1 MATIAGSFLNLR
13 KISGRFFSFS
23 SSLDRSKK
31 TTVDMKKVLLNKT
44 RVTKEAIRGDKKAF
58 AKKKEF
64 FQRKARE
71 DVIEAREVIFRPINA
86 ITKGAKSFLGRIL
99 DFLGSLL
106 LGWLTYNLP
115 SIISMATELIARI
128 QRMVTI
134 FKSFLGNVLDTFTG
148 FGKVLG
154 AVFQNVISF
163 DFFDTSNRVRSSLS
177 ELGHNFEEMQSQ
189 FDEGMKLMTTPLSEG
204 LVTGEDA
211 APFGTSYESPPGGTT
226 SSAGEWKPLLDLVAS
241 KESGG
246 NYEALNPGTTLP
258 GATKMTIA
266 QVAVNAERVGRSK
279 GGTGAVGRYQ
289 QLPWYLVDRAKKAGL
304 DPNKDLFSPENQ
316 DLIAAKV
323 NIGMNRGGN
332 AWLAGKMKT
341 ETFMQGLSQ
350 EFAALPNASG
360 RFAYRGQSSSITPQ
374 QVRQSLEK
382 VKSGRN
388 VSPVSSS
395 ATVSTTVRDEI
406 NVAGPSGGTARVGL
420 SPGQGFGV
428 SRRGG
433 RTHEGID
440 IGTSQQRGYYV
451 SFRSSGKVVFAGV
464 SGGYGN
470 TVDIVTSD
478 GTCYRFAHLAKM
490 LVRNGQSY
498 NGQTIG
504 EIGNTGNSPD
514 IHLHFEVRPGGPY
527 GKAIDPKPYLGL
539 LSIGRQL
546 TGVAGQPT
554 GAPSTAQ
561 VTPQATPAQISP
573 SAQSRTTAQEISTT
587 KPGQQVVVVDDR
599 QAPQMIPVGGGGG
612 GGQPQV
618 IVVGQTLNSFIKNK
632 LLLDLVYT

>member
-44 RVTKEAIRGDKKAF
+44 RVTKEAIRGDKKSF

-115 SIISMATELIARI
+115 TIITMATELIARI

-163 DFFDTSNRVRSSLS
+163 DFFDTSNRVRSSLG
-177 ELGHNFEEMQSQ
+177 ELGNNFEEMQLQ

-204 LVTGEDA
+204 LVTGQDA
-211 APFGTSYESPPGGTT
+211 APIGTDYRQPPGEGTPSDAASKLSQAASQMKGF
-226 SSAGEWKPLLDLVAS
+226 SSA
-241 KESGG
+241 
-246 NYEALNPGTTLP
+246 
-258 GATKMTIA
+258 
-266 QVAVNAERVGRSK
+266 
-279 GGTGAVGRYQ
+279 
-289 QLPWYLVDRAKKAGL
+289 
-304 DPNKDLFSPENQ
+304 
-316 DLIAAKV
+316 
-323 NIGMNRGGN
+323 
-332 AWLAGKMKT
+332 
-341 ETFMQGLSQ
+341 
-350 EFAALPNASG
+350 
-360 RFAYRGQSSSITPQ
+360 
-374 QVRQSLEK
+374 
-382 VKSGRN
+382 
-388 VSPVSSS
+388 
-395 ATVSTTVRDEI
+395 
-406 NVAGPSGGTARVGL
+406 AGPSGGREACVWAVNQVYKKAGLTPPWGSSEYVPTAERMMIQKGYTLVPENQRQPGDIYVAYDRKSPPQIHIGIVLANGNILSNSSSGAKFSWEDTPDGYARVYGARGKFYRMPGENQKSSPNTSQAISSTGSVLSNQSRSSVPSGGVLSTAQLVALAKQVGMTKQVNVAGYNGPLDVLMGAVAMQESRGKSTSMRSDTQVYGLWQIRFPVHRAALAKIGVTSPQQLYDPLTNAKAAKMIYDSQGITAWSAFTDGNYKKFLPEAQKAARVSPSSL
-420 SPGQGFGV
+420 SP
-428 SRRGG
+428 SSL
-433 RTHEGID
+433 TASA
-440 IGTSQQRGYYV
+440 TS
-451 SFRSSGKVVFAGV
+451 
-464 SGGYGN
+464 
-470 TVDIVTSD
+470 
-478 GTCYRFAHLAKM
+478 
-490 LVRNGQSY
+490 
-498 NGQTIG
+498 
-504 EIGNTGNSPD
+504 P
-514 IHLHFEVRPGGPY
+514 
-527 GKAIDPKPYLGL
+527 
-539 LSIGRQL
+539 
-546 TGVAGQPT
+546 
-554 GAPSTAQ
+554 AQ